1 MSIRLKVTLA
11 TVAIATL
18 GIGATGA
25 TTFVLLRGYFD
36 SRAATSV
43 REVAKTAV
51 EALRSGHRLTL
62 DTFAGTD
69 RLVLVEVVSP
79 QGKVLQRLG
88 TSEAADVRIPSDL
101 VSHPGALGRSR
112 SPTTAVRRLN

>member
-18 GIGATGA
+18 GIGATGV
-25 TTFVLLRGYFD
+25 TTFILLSGYFD

-43 REVAKTAV
+43 RQVAKTAV

-69 RLVLVEVVSP
+69 RLVLVEVLSVGLHILNP
-79 QGKVLQRLG
+79 VWVRFLM
-88 TSEAADVRIPSDL
+88 AACDS
-101 VSHPGALGRSR
+101 
-112 SPTTAVRRLN
+112 